1 MKKIFSLRINI
12 GTRLFLTSML
22 IVIAF
27 TGLNIYTYLTINSMQ
42 EQYKQL
48 LNDTT
53 LAIETVK
60 SIHTEIWTQNAEAR
74 AYIISQ
80 KTTYKGNYEN
90 SKKRTKD
97 LFEKLENN
105 LAIQLPQELYHL
117 QSATADF
124 EKTLEIGM
132 GISNMSGVNETLK
145 FLDSSNDEIN
155 KAGIESEKF
164 VESVKIETDMKIENV
179 SMYVERM
186 KNISLCLNI
195 IMFLLTAISALV
207 IARKISQPLNR
218 IVKVAQG
225 IADGDLRKKTLTHF
239 PNNEIG
245 DLSHAVNLM
254 IDDLREIIMQV
265 TKASEQIS
273 STSDELSATTEQST
287 QLALH
292 VASAV
297 TEVTAGSTSQAHEI
311 KNTAAIIN
319 NMVDAVHHIASTS
332 SAVSVKSQNAFQV
345 ANAGEMVTNE
355 AIRQME
361 TINQSVSHSAEVVDK
376 LSSSSRQISE
386 IIHVISEIAQQ
397 TNLLALNAAI
407 EAARAGEQGRGFAV
421 VASEVRKL
429 AEQSHV
435 AADKISKI
443 IKEVQQETN
452 AVIRTMNIG
461 TQETAKGIA
470 IISQTGKTFKNIVSV
485 VEELEEQIQIISG
498 ATEELSASGGQIV
511 TSVDNIKQVA
521 IQNATNT
528 QTISAS
534 AEEQSASM
542 HEIALSS
549 DTLSSMSQN
558 LQVLISKFK
567 L

>member
-1 MKKIFSLRINI
+1 
-12 GTRLFLTSML
+12 
-22 IVIAF
+22 
-27 TGLNIYTYLTINSMQ
+27 
-42 EQYKQL
+42 
-48 LNDTT
+48 
-53 LAIETVK
+53 
-60 SIHTEIWTQNAEAR
+60 
-74 AYIISQ
+74 
-80 KTTYKGNYEN
+80 
-90 SKKRTKD
+90 
-97 LFEKLENN
+97 
-105 LAIQLPQELYHL
+105 
-117 QSATADF
+117 
-124 EKTLEIGM
+124 
-132 GISNMSGVNETLK
+132 
-145 FLDSSNDEIN
+145 
-155 KAGIESEKF
+155 
-164 VESVKIETDMKIENV
+164 
-179 SMYVERM
+179 
-186 KNISLCLNI
+186 
-195 IMFLLTAISALV
+195 
-207 IARKISQPLNR
+207 
-218 IVKVAQG
+218 
-225 IADGDLRKKTLTHF
+225 
-239 PNNEIG
+239 
-245 DLSHAVNLM
+245 
-254 IDDLREIIMQV
+254 
-265 TKASEQIS
+265 
-273 STSDELSATTEQST
+273 
-287 QLALH
+287 
-292 VASAV
+292 
-297 TEVTAGSTSQAHEI
+297 
-311 KNTAAIIN
+311 
-319 NMVDAVHHIASTS
+319 
-332 SAVSVKSQNAFQV
+332 
-345 ANAGEMVTNE
+345 
-355 AIRQME
+355 ME